1 MMRRYDIAVLPGDG
15 IGPEVM
21 AQARR
26 VLARVSA
33 RHGFTCFLHEGLIG
47 QAALDAVGRPLP
59 PETLRIC
66 RAANAVLMGP
76 VAGSNWDDALSINH
90 PKQAVLKLRAWLNT
104 YATVRRLRCPDGMD
118 VLIVYDHSSG
128 LFYGSPRGIEELPG
142 GGRVAT
148 NTEVYSTGEVER
160 ALRMA
165 FQLARGRQ
173 KRVHEVD
180 NAKYLETGE
189 IWRDCTLKLAAQ
201 YQDLE
206 ITHQDAA
213 HFFFDFM
220 IDSKRYDVIVTEM
233 VIGHLVASAAAG
245 RTGALPIHA
254 AAYLGGEVGL
264 FQPSHGAA
272 LELAGRGVANPQG
285 MIRAVALMLEHS
297 LGEPVA
303 AAELDDAIEHVV
315 RTHLTPGAPPDHTV
329 SLTEAVLAALPAR
342 PEAHE
347 LADRS

>member
-1 MMRRYDIAVLPGDG
+1 MMRRYDVAVLPGDG

-26 VLARVSA
+26 VLARMGA
-33 RHGFTCFLHEGLIG
+33 RWGFTCFLKDGLIG
-47 QAALDAVGRPLP
+47 QAALDAGGRPLP

-66 RAANAVLMGP
+66 READAVLMGP

-104 YATVRRLRCPDGMD
+104 YATVRRLRCPAGMD

-128 LFYGSPRGIEELPG
+128 LFYGSPRSIVETPT
-142 GGRVAT
+142 GRVAT

-160 ALRMA
+160 TLRLA
-165 FQLARGRQ
+165 FGLARKRS

-189 IWRDCTLKLAAQ
+189 IWRDCTSRLAKEFP
-201 YQDLE
+201 DLTV
-206 ITHQDAA
+206 THQDAA

-220 IDSKRYDVIVTEM
+220 LDSRRYDVIVTEM
-233 VIGHLVASAAAG
+233 VMGHLIAAAAAG
-245 RTGALPIHA
+245 RTGSLPIHA
-254 AAYLGGEVGL
+254 AAYLGGEVGV

-272 LELAGRGVANPQG
+272 VELAGRGVANPLG
-285 MIRAVALMLEHS
+285 MIRAVALMLEYS
-297 LGEPVA
+297 LGEPEA
-303 AAELDDAIEHVV
+303 AAELDEAIEKVV
-315 RTHLTPGAPPDHTV
+315 RSGLTADAPADDTV

-342 PEAHE
+342 SEAHD
-347 LADRS
+347 LADRA